1 MKSYGLTIFLY
12 IILLVLLSLSA
23 CGGDDSAA
31 DGDSDEETEGALWD
45 GVCTEERSGWEKCDS
60 NRIQWC
66 HVVEGMEAHF
76 HEGLN
81 CEALSLTCVEHE
93 LEEDGAVSYRAFC
106 VDESMTCGDG
116 EFACSDNT
124 AQNCIDGVMALEPC
138 GTKHCHEEADEAVCE
153 YPGDE
158 ECGGHGQLVDETC
171 QCDENYETDPED
183 ATNCISTLSF
193 PEMACRIF
201 NEQKD
206 SVAEEHHLD
215 ATDSRPGPH
224 AHLYEVMEVHLLAAN
239 ASNYMHFPVMETGE
253 YVMFLDTAGVV
264 ANIYDKDGNEVPFTN
279 PGPNG
284 KCADVLVDHFHI
296 SGTYTGD
303 GSSPEPAIVEFQV
316 TEDTEVKLLV
326 LMSEE
331 EHEHE

>member
-1 MKSYGLTIFLY
+1 
-12 IILLVLLSLSA
+12 
-23 CGGDDSAA
+23 
-31 DGDSDEETEGALWD
+31 
-45 GVCTEERSGWEKCDS
+45 
-60 NRIQWC
+60 
-66 HVVEGMEAHF
+66 
-76 HEGLN
+76 
-81 CEALSLTCVEHE
+81 
-93 LEEDGAVSYRAFC
+93 
-106 VDESMTCGDG
+106 
-116 EFACSDNT
+116 
-124 AQNCIDGVMALEPC
+124 
-138 GTKHCHEEADEAVCE
+138 
-153 YPGDE
+153 
-158 ECGGHGQLVDETC
+158 
-171 QCDENYETDPED
+171 
-183 ATNCISTLSF
+183 
-193 PEMACRIF
+193 
-201 NEQKD
+201 
-206 SVAEEHHLD
+206 
-215 ATDSRPGPH
+215 
-224 AHLYEVMEVHLLAAN
+224 MEVHLLAAN